1 MQGESERATAGGVH
15 GLAQTCS
22 ARTTLCDV
30 GVPDPIF
37 RPHDPA
43 GVRDSGTR
51 DAGVPDPIFRP
62 HDPAGVRDIP
72 LIPLNPGESRF
83 KKSVSPASRAR
94 QAATGVSNPR

>member
-15 GLAQTCS
+15 GRAQSCS
-22 ARTTLCDV
+22 ARTTLCAARV
-30 GVPDPIF
+30 TLHVAYTTLPPG
-37 RPHDPA
+37 
-43 GVRDSGTR
+43 
-51 DAGVPDPIFRP
+51 
-62 HDPAGVRDIP
+62 IP

>member
-15 GLAQTCS
+15 GRAQTCS
-22 ARTTLCDV
+22 ARTTLCD
-30 GVPDPIF
+30 
-37 RPHDPA
+37 
-43 GVRDSGTR
+43 
-51 DAGVPDPIFRP
+51 AGVPDPIFRA

>member
-15 GLAQTCS
+15 GRAQTCS
-22 ARTTLCDV
+22 ARTTLCDARV
-30 GVPDPIF
+30 TLRACLTQYSARTTLRACATLPRG
-37 RPHDPA
+37 
-43 GVRDSGTR
+43 
-51 DAGVPDPIFRP
+51 
-62 HDPAGVRDIP
+62 IP

>member
-1 MQGESERATAGGVH
+1 MQGESERVTAGGVH
-15 GLAQTCS
+15 GRAQTCS
-22 ARTTLCDV
+22 ARTTLCDA
-30 GVPDPIF
+30 GRDLIC
-37 RPHDPA
+37 RAHDPA

-83 KKSVSPASRAR
+83 KKSVSRASRET
-94 QAATGVSNPR
+94 QAVTVERNPR